1 MSGGG
6 KTPPGSFNGG
16 KMNTNDI
23 EFPTSC
29 RCKIYVTGQHA
40 AGKTMLIETVTGH
53 CKEDRAVKF
62 IEIDKETIVLNDTHC
77 TWYCID
83 GSTGIELGDVGFIR
97 SADKHTLVVITKSE
111 LMNRE
116 QNRMLTEVLGEYIAP
131 ERIVVVSAEEKI
143 GLDKLLDKT
152 YNICMKTV
160 ADPLA
165 FEKYWTKN
173 FQPLKEEYRRNSS
186 IDADGYINWAA
197 GRAAAI
203 ALNPI
208 PLSGSAP
215 LMINEIYMI
224 HKLASLY
231 GVAADKKTVTMI
243 MGCSGGSFA
252 GKMAATLIP
261 GLKVPLAAGITYG
274 IGKAAKA
281 YFESGMT
288 ISSNELQKKY
298 FEGEREAKKID
309 WKR

>member
-1 MSGGG
+1 MNKKFSN
-6 KTPPGSFNGG
+6 SFG
-16 KMNTNDI
+16 
-23 EFPTSC
+23 C
-29 RCKIYVTGQHA
+29 RIQVTGQYSS
-40 AGKTMLIETVTGH
+40 GKTTLIKTLNICDVNGDFIEFIETVSKDIQSNNIN
-53 CKEDRAVKF
+53 CV
-62 IEIDKETIVLNDTHC
+62 
-77 TWYCID
+77 WYCID

-208 PLSGSAP
+208 PLSDTAP

-252 GKMAATLIP
+252 GKLMATLIP

>member
-1 MSGGG
+1 MA
-6 KTPPGSFNGG
+6 
-16 KMNTNDI
+16 
-23 EFPTSC
+23 
-29 RCKIYVTGQHA
+29 Q
-40 AGKTMLIETVTGH
+40 
-53 CKEDRAVKF
+53 RAS
-62 IEIDKETIVLNDTHC
+62 N
-77 TWYCID
+77 
-83 GSTGIELGDVGFIR
+83 VGFIR

-208 PLSGSAP
+208 PLSDTAP

-252 GKMAATLIP
+252 GKLVATLIP

-288 ISSNELQKKY
+288 ISFNELQKKY